1 MAELSFLVDHT
12 ERSETMIKAKHV
24 LERIESDDGPRMWI
38 EPIGLTK
45 DLQEWRCVDQVLP
58 HLGPP
63 RDLWEWFV
71 AHPDGY
77 EFFRGQYHEWLSG
90 SPYRPALQWLA
101 CECLEGNLTLL
112 HAGDDADHN
121 CATALYEFI
130 SELEAY
136 CPREQP

>member
-1 MAELSFLVDHT
+1 
-12 ERSETMIKAKHV
+12 MIKAKHF
-24 LERIESDDGPRMWI
+24 LERIESDDGPRLWV

-45 DLQEWRCVDQVLP
+45 DLQVWRSVDHVLP

-71 AHPDGY
+71 AHPREY
-77 EFFRGQYHEWLSG
+77 EVFRGQYHEWLSG
-90 SPYRPALQWLA
+90 SRYRPALQQLA
-101 CECLEGNLTLL
+101 CESLGANFTLL

-121 CATALYEFI
+121 CATALHEFI

-136 CPREQP
+136 CPRERP